1 MSKKRVSK
9 VILSLAAFMV
19 VAAAAAAAV
28 AFLVISYRCQLNQTE
43 AFAES
48 DELIANPLIGFA
60 PTAADTK
67 ACEDTQL
74 VYIGL
79 TWARWEPTEGVYD
92 IQYLEET
99 YHIEQWQEEGKH
111 AVLRFLC
118 DVPGSSGHVM
128 DIPEWLYLQTM
139 DGSFYT
145 TSYGSG
151 YSPNYE
157 NSTFRAAHR
166 AAIEALADYCNESDF
181 VAYVE
186 IGSLGHWGEWHVH
199 SDVEGA
205 GMPDAEICLEYVLD
219 YYDSFTNARL
229 LMRRNYEMAAEL
241 GLGLYNDMTGSE
253 TSTRGWLSWI
263 ENGGSQQTDGKAL
276 EYRALENFWE
286 TAPVGGEFT
295 SATPMEEMLGE
306 NLDMTLSLIEETHM
320 SFIGPYCPTGE
331 EAQSEGAQEVLKRL
345 GYRLYISGLTTSY
358 SLRENEL
365 QISMTWENTGI
376 APMYWDWP
384 VTMYV
389 YSLDGKLEYSE
400 TVEMNLTQLVPGA
413 QIVTENSIPYSEQLQ
428 SGFVIGVSITDP
440 EGEETLRLAMD
451 AEEMGLVQVIYV
463 YEGE

>member
-1 MSKKRVSK
+1 MGKKRTSK
-9 VILSLAAFMV
+9 ILLLLTAVII
-19 VAAAAAAAV
+19 AAAATGL
-28 AFLVISYRCQLNQTE
+28 FSIYSYRCRLNLTA
-43 AFAES
+43 AFAET
-48 DELIANPLIGFA
+48 DEFIANPLIGFA
-60 PTAADTK
+60 PTAADTE
-67 ACEDTQL
+67 ACEDDTQL

-79 TWARWEPTEGVYD
+79 TWAEWEPTEGVYD

-99 YHIEQWQEEGKH
+99 YHIERWQEEGKH

-186 IGSLGHWGEWHVH
+186 LGSLGHWGEWHVH
-199 SDVEGA
+199 SDVEGV
-205 GMPDAEICLEYVLD
+205 GMPDAEICREYVMD
-219 YYDSFTNARL
+219 YYDSFTNAWL

-263 ENGGSQQTDGKAL
+263 KNGGRQQTDGKAL

-331 EAQSEGAQEVLKRL
+331 EAESEGAQEVLKRL

-358 SLRENEL
+358 SLREDEL
-365 QISMTWENTGI
+365 RISMTWENTGI

-384 VTMYV
+384 VTMYICT
-389 YSLDGKLEYSE
+389 LDGELEYAE

-428 SGFVIGVSITDP
+428 SGFMIGVSITDP
-440 EGEETLRLAMD
+440 EQEETLKLAMD

-463 YEGE
+463 YEGK